1 LTSARVDPF
10 GVRDPPGFAPEGMEA
25 QQKVPLMFGPWPFA
39 RITILLII
47 LVIMLLT
54 GGELGYRRRGRRGV

>member
-1 LTSARVDPF
+1 
-10 GVRDPPGFAPEGMEA
+10 
-25 QQKVPLMFGPWPFA
+25 MFGPWPFA

-54 GGELGYRRRGRRGV
+54 GGELGYRRRCRHGA